1 MKNPLFSRIAFLRIS
16 GTMALASCLFT
27 GLASA
32 QDSEL
37 APANYL
43 YASTST
49 FQETSNE
56 GGVNVTGLTLTLPV
70 MTAVEKHA
78 LITLTLPYPYA
89 TAQPSVPQPGGLFFV
104 VVGGSV
110 VNTTGFSSELSTTSS
125 DPNTGRHP
133 CIATIRVPLTANT
146 QTVQAQF
153 AGVRGATVV
162 LDSQATSTLSAL
174 LVK

>member
-1 MKNPLFSRIAFLRIS
+1 MKNPLFSRLNFLRIS
-16 GTMALASCLFT
+16 GTMALASCLVA

-49 FQETSNE
+49 LQETSSVV
-56 GGVNVTGLTLTLPV
+56 GVNIAGLTLTLPI
-70 MTAVEKHA
+70 MGAVEKHA
-78 LITLTLPYPYA
+78 LITLTLPYTFA
-89 TAQPSVPQPGGLFFV
+89 HAAQSVFQPGGLFLIQ
-104 VVGGSV
+104 VGGV
-110 VNTTGFSSELSTTSS
+110 TVNMAGFTADASTPSTL
-125 DPNTGRHP
+125 NTGRRT
-133 CIATIRVPLTANT
+133 CVVTILVPLTANA

-162 LDSQATSTLSAL
+162 LDTQATSTLSAL
-174 LVK
+174 LVH